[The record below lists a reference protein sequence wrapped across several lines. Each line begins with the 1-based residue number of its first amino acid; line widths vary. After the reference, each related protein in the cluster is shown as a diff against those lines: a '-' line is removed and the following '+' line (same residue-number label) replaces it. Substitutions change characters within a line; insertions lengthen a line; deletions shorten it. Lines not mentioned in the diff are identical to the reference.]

1 MHSALLALM
10 LLAGSAEPLRH
21 GRTPGGIAYDIQG
34 TGPAVVLITG
44 SNLDR
49 RMWAAEAEWLQERF
63 TVVRYDLRAH
73 GQSDSANQ
81 AFAHVDDLFD
91 VLDHLKIDSAALIG
105 LSAGSTIA
113 LDAAVR
119 APHRLTRI
127 VLAAPDIGGYVPKE
141 RPAFF
146 EPLIAAL
153 QAGNYSLA
161 QEVMIVSPLLDVPES
176 SRAIV
181 RTMVTENNRLWTVP
195 RELMRPPAWLAVD
208 HLEEI
213 KIPVLVIVGEKDLAP
228 QREQADVLARRVTGA
243 QLVVVTGGGHLVN
256 LTSAGEFK
264 SVVLPFLTASARP

>member
-1 MHSALLALM
+1 
-10 LLAGSAEPLRH
+10 
-21 GRTPGGIAYDIQG
+21 
-34 TGPAVVLITG
+34 
-44 SNLDR
+44 
-49 RMWAAEAEWLQERF
+49 
-63 TVVRYDLRAH
+63 
-73 GQSDSANQ
+73 
-81 AFAHVDDLFD
+81 
-91 VLDHLKIDSAALIG
+91 
-105 LSAGSTIA
+105 
-113 LDAAVR
+113 
-119 APHRLTRI
+119 
-127 VLAAPDIGGYVPKE
+127 
-141 RPAFF
+141 
-146 EPLIAAL
+146 
-153 QAGNYSLA
+153 
-161 QEVMIVSPLLDVPES
+161 VMIVSPLLDVPES